1 MRKKRNWIASI
12 EVKGVSRLNRLLL
25 VLLFLALMAFVVL
38 FILENQQVVALV
50 FLGYTS
56 PQLPISVLMLIA
68 ILLGLAI
75 GPAMGIWVVWRNQ
88 HKRRLKLRES
98 HR

>member
-1 MRKKRNWIASI
+1 M
-12 EVKGVSRLNRLLL
+12 GRLNRLLL

-38 FILENQQVVALV
+38 FILENQQAVALV

-75 GPAMGIWVVWRNQ
+75 GPAMGIWVVLRNH